1 MFCLNCGKEN
11 NAYLCEACRT
21 EEILD
26 YIWKQIYCKI
36 DFCENKYIKELA
48 ESLEY
53 PFAYRNCIPDIIKLF
68 DKDIAEY
75 YLCRYYYQVRDQKF
89 EESALAYINLHGNQA
104 IRSQILINC
113 LLIHYA
119 GNEFYKPAKW
129 CEWICFRQGIAYRLK
144 FQVS

>member
-75 YLCRYYYQVRDQKF
+75 YLCRYYYVFAETLGRMN
-89 EESALAYINLHGNQA
+89 SVYNNLLAIP
-104 IRSQILINC
+104 
-113 LLIHYA
+113 LLTLL
-119 GNEFYKPAKW
+119 FYSNRY
-129 CEWICFRQGIAYRLK
+129 FY
-144 FQVS
+144 